1 MRPLIRS
8 VGMALV
14 LLMGVVAAA
23 SGYEWQSYNGHLYTV
38 TSDWGSWIEAETE
51 AASLGGHL
59 VTINDDDENTWLMNT
74 FQDTYARFGL
84 GDPWLNIAWIG
95 YYSADD
101 GISWQWISGEPVT
114 YYRHDY
120 WDWPYGGI
128 HAYLHL
134 ANHPSPGTWCAN
146 PVHDLYYDVNIKGI
160 IELDD
165 FTPTSTTT
173 WGKVKALYSL
183 R

>member
-8 VGMALV
+8 GGTALV

-23 SGYEWQSYNGHLYTV
+23 SGYQWQSYNGHFYTL
-38 TSDWGSWIEAETE
+38 TNDWGSWSEAETE

-59 VTINDDDENTWLMNT
+59 VTINDDGENTWLMNT
-74 FQDTYARFGL
+74 FRDTYTRSYP
-84 GDPWLNIAWIG
+84 GDPWQNGAWIG
-95 YYSADD
+95 YYSDDD

-120 WDWPYGGI
+120 PSWPDGGI

-134 ANHPSPGTWCAN
+134 AYHWLPGTWSAN
-146 PVHDLYYDVNIKGI
+146 PLHDLYYDYNMKGI
-160 IELDD
+160 IELDNP
-165 FTPTSTTT
+165 TPTSTTT
-173 WGKVKALYSL
+173 WGRVKASYGS